1 MPQLHF
7 TREGSG
13 PVVVLAHALGCDLS
27 MWDEVVRELA
37 RGFTV
42 LRYDHRCH
50 GRSQIV
56 PGPFRI
62 EDLADD
68 AADLVRREAAG
79 PVHFVGLSMG
89 GMVAQQLAVRH
100 PELVSSVVIANSSS
114 RYDDTARGMWRSRI
128 ETAINL
134 GMGAIADAVLPRW
147 FTREWRTDAA
157 HQPRIAQL
165 RRVVE
170 QTDPR
175 AYAACCEAISQIDFF
190 ASNPLIACPALV
202 IAGTH
207 DESTPISM
215 SHAICN
221 AISGA
226 ELATLPT
233 AHVSAVERPAEFAG
247 LVAGF
252 INRI

>member
-7 TREGSG
+7 LREGRG
-13 PVVVLAHALGCDLS
+13 PTIVLSHALGCDLS
-27 MWDEVVRELA
+27 MWDEAAAELA

-50 GRSQIV
+50 GRSEV
-56 PGPFRI
+56 VAGPFRI

-68 AADLVRREAAG
+68 AAELIRRETDG

-89 GMVAQQLAVRH
+89 GMVAQQVAVRH
-100 PELVSSVVIANSSS
+100 PELVTSVVVANSSS
-114 RYDDTARGMWRSRI
+114 RYDDTARGMWRARI
-128 ETAINL
+128 ETALNL
-134 GMGAIADAVLPRW
+134 GMAAIADAVLPRW
-147 FTREWRTDAA
+147 FTSAWSRDPAN
-157 HQPRIAQL
+157 QPRIAQL
-165 RRVVE
+165 RGVVE
-170 QTDPR
+170 RTDPR
-175 AYAACCEAISQIDFF
+175 AYAACCEAISRIDFF

-226 ELATLPT
+226 ELATLPA
-233 AHVSAVERPAEFAG
+233 AHLSAVERPEEFAG

-252 INRI
+252 ISRI

>member
-7 TREGSG
+7 IREGRG
-13 PVVVLAHALGCDLS
+13 PTVVLAHALGCDLS
-27 MWDEVVRELA
+27 MWDEVARELA

-42 LRYDHRCH
+42 LRYDQRGH
-50 GRSQIV
+50 GKSEVV
-56 PGPFRI
+56 PGALQV

-68 AADLVRREAAG
+68 AAELIRAQTDG
-79 PVHFVGLSMG
+79 SVHFVGLSMG
-89 GMVAQQLAVRH
+89 GMVAQQLAVPH

-114 RYDDTARGMWRSRI
+114 RYDDTARGMWRARI
-128 ETAINL
+128 ETALNL
-134 GMGAIADAVLPRW
+134 GMGAIADTVLPRW
-147 FTREWRTDAA
+147 FTRPWSSNPA

-165 RRVVE
+165 RGVVE
-170 QTDPR
+170 AMNPR
-175 AYAACCEAISQIDFF
+175 AYAALCEAISGIDFF
-190 ASNPLIACPALV
+190 ASNPLIACPTLV

-207 DESTPISM
+207 DESTPLAM

-226 ELATLPT
+226 ELATLHA
-233 AHVSAVERPAEFAG
+233 AHLSAVERPEDFAG

-252 INRI
+252 ISRI